1 MSPFPPQRGRN
12 QGYANCEFKPVSL
25 CNLAVND
32 LEWDGRTR
40 PEGVSGNAG
49 IQVGDLIIFN
59 VCAEGSVDN
68 GPILNKHLKVFE
80 E

>member
-1 MSPFPPQRGRN
+1 MAELDQKVLVEMPG
-12 QGYANCEFKPVSL
+12 FKWETSL
-25 CNLAVND
+25 Y
-32 LEWDGRTR
+32 
-40 PEGVSGNAG
+40 S
-49 IQVGDLIIFN
+49 I